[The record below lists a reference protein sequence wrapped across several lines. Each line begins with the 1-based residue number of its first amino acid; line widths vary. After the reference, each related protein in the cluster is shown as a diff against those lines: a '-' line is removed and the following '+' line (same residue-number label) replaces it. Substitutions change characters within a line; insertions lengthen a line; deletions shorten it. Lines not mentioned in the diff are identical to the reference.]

1 MLGWFRRHAKILMVV
16 LGSAAMAIFGLGPV
30 FDTLASGGGRES
42 GRAAEVVATWKG
54 GEISR
59 VDLDLMEQR
68 HFQAQRFL
76 GELRKQAEKKKGDPV
91 NSLALP
97 IAMIQDGKREMIDDQ
112 LITRYLMAER
122 AKEEGMVV
130 SDGMVNDYIA
140 MFSGDVGFSKNDLEE
155 INSVANNRYCSLQ
168 AVRERLKTELMANQM
183 QICARSAIPF
193 VPNPVEAMELY
204 GRTMEQIEC
213 EVLPIEVAKYVSK
226 VEGQPPAAEIKK
238 LYEDGKFQFSDPTGE
253 RPGFKIGR
261 KLNLQYVVADYQT
274 FLQNEMNKLSDEDVQ
289 KEYDRLVEEKNDLV
303 MEPIPVDDAIKI
315 EPPPA
320 ETSGDDEISPPPAET
335 EKPKTEGAKPVDVDA
350 PPVENK
356 SDEGSEE
363 GSSEAQSKAD
373 QNESDQSLI
382 VRASK
387 FQFVS
392 TVAPQDEQGEQD
404 ETPPTKKPDPADG
417 SAAVESTEALAGD
430 EAKPAATQ
438 EKTDESK
445 SVEPGGLDQIL
456 EDAAAGQAEVE
467 DKRQPKPLKDVVEQ
481 VKESMCEAA
490 ALKAME
496 TSLTKAEVM
505 VSDYFQKRLQ
515 WEFDESKKKGDPPAP
530 LDYKALAKQYNLI
543 AKETGLVDD
552 VEIAD
557 DTIGQVRVFMQM
569 MSQGRQVPQLVPVG
583 ALVFNEF
590 NDLKLYDSQSVN
602 DNWGSKNGY
611 LFWAS
616 EKTDTRIPTLEE
628 AESGIIKFWKSK
640 KALELALAEGES
652 IKKKVNDVRSQKM
665 SEMYSERAFPT
676 GAFTWFSNFGSTRYG
691 APIGVTMAGDEFMK
705 TAFTLANL
713 EAGVAT
719 NETKDTVYVVQ
730 SQSELKSPEEVGSD
744 YLENHFFKYKRIPNE
759 VLRVSQLYFQEL
771 NLNWNQEFQ
780 DTMELKFLDR

>member
-1 MLGWFRRHAKILMVV
+1 MVV

-42 GRAAEVVATWKG
+42 GRAAEVIATWKG
-54 GEISR
+54 GEITR

-97 IAMIQDGKREMIDDQ
+97 IAMVQDGKREMIDDQ
-112 LITRYLMAER
+112 LITRFLMAER

-130 SDGMVNDYIA
+130 SDGMVNDYLA

-155 INSVANNRYCSLQ
+155 INTVANNRYCSLQ
-168 AVRERLKTELMANQM
+168 AVRERLKIELMANQM
-183 QICARSAIPF
+183 QICARAAIPF

-213 EVLPIEVAKYVSK
+213 EVLPIEVEKYVSK
-226 VEGQPPAAEIKK
+226 VEGQPSAADIKK
-238 LYEDGKFQFSDPTGE
+238 LYEEGKFQFSDPTGE

-274 FLQNEMNKLSDEDVQ
+274 YLQNEMNKLSDEDVQ

-303 MEPIPVDDAIKI
+303 MEAIPVDDTIQI
-315 EPPPA
+315 EPPPSDGNSDG
-320 ETSGDDEISPPPAET
+320 EVSPPPMET
-335 EKPKTEGAKPVDVDA
+335 EESSDENKPADVDA
-350 PPVENK
+350 PPAESN
-356 SDEGSEE
+356 SEASADEGNADEGNTDE
-363 GSSEAQSKAD
+363 GSSESEEAKKEEGE
-373 QNESDQSLI
+373 NEGDQSLNI
-382 VRASK
+382 RSSK

-392 TVAPQDEQGEQD
+392 TAAPQDEGAQD
-404 ETPPTKKPDPADG
+404 EAPATKKPDPADE
-417 SAAVESTEALAGD
+417 SATQAED
-430 EAKPAATQ
+430 Q
-438 EKTDESK
+438 EKTDEPK
-445 SVEPGGLDQIL
+445 MVEPGGLDQIL
-456 EDAAAGQAEVE
+456 EDAAAGQVEEE
-467 DKRQPKPLKDVVEQ
+467 DKRTPKPLKDVVEQ
-481 VKESMCEAA
+481 VKESMCESA

-496 TSLTKAEVM
+496 TNLTKAEVR
-505 VSDYFQKRLQ
+505 VADYFQKRLT
-515 WEFDESKKKGDPPAP
+515 WEFDESRKKGDPPTP
-530 LDYKALAKQYNLI
+530 IDYKAVAKQYNLI

-552 VEIAD
+552 VEIAA
-557 DTIGQVRVFMQM
+557 DTIGQVRVFMQT

-590 NDLKLYDSQSVN
+590 NDLKLYDSQTIN
-602 DNWGSKNGY
+602 DNWGTKNGY

-616 EKTDTRIPTLEE
+616 EKADTRIPTLEE
-628 AESGIIKFWKSK
+628 AEADIIKFWKSQR
-640 KALELALAEGES
+640 ALELAMAEGEL
-652 IKKKVNDVRSQKM
+652 IKKKVNDVRSKKM
-665 SEMYSERAFPT
+665 SEMYSDRAFST

-691 APIGVTMAGDEFMK
+691 SPTGVTMAGNEFMK
-705 TAFTLANL
+705 TAFSLAEL

-719 NETKDTVYVVQ
+719 NETKDTVYVIQ